1 VGDGSITLRNS
12 RMVPESHLY
21 DLVPFL
27 AGDQMFAVVAE
38 QVEGTAEAKAP
49 APLPLGPAS
58 VLGVVCVR
66 GRMLTVLDPVAIIT
80 GESPEWPTILPRVIA
95 LRGDQ
100 QLALAAQECHDTITV
115 AAADIR
121 RTTKSADDSSEQALM
136 GIARHGG
143 EEITILNVDQLFA
156 AIPWRRERRRRRF

>member
-1 VGDGSITLRNS
+1 MAL
-12 RMVPESHLY
+12 ESHLY

-49 APLPLGPAS
+49 AALPLGPAS

-80 GESPEWPTILPRVIA
+80 GESPEWPAILPRVIA

-100 QLALAAQECHDTITV
+100 QLALAARECHDTITV
-115 AAADIR
+115 AAADIQG
-121 RTTKSADDSSEQALM
+121 TTRSLHDGSAQALI

-143 EEITILNVDQLFA
+143 EEINILNVDQLFA